1 MGFLTSLSWKFYAGA
16 VAIVLLIS
24 CLYIWRDDI
33 RRAAYD
39 AVIADL
45 VQQSND
51 GLRKQITDQQR
62 DIADLEKALKE
73 IQIVD
78 REAEAG
84 SSEIDQAVQGQ
95 APAPVMSDLMKAL
108 MKAIYDAQ
116 RHDAVREA
124 IPPAAEVMSMVPMPK
139 PFTEVDVSTSGFS
152 IQVGSHETRV
162 EAERQARSIQ
172 GPAGALPKIEEAIV
186 DGRVWY
192 RIRFGTYASK
202 VDAVVACEFVRSQG
216 HRCFVT

>member
-1 MGFLTSLSWKFYAGA
+1 MGFLTSLSWKFYAGIVA
-16 VAIVLLIS
+16 VALLIS

-51 GLRKQITDQQR
+51 GLRQQIADQQK

-73 IQIVD
+73 IEIVD

-84 SSEIDQAVQGQ
+84 SSEIDRAVQGQ

-116 RHDAVREA
+116 RRDAVREVT
-124 IPPAAEVMSMVPMPK
+124 PASADAMSMVPAPK
-139 PFTEVDVSTSGFS
+139 PFTDVDVSSSGFS
-152 IQVGSHETRV
+152 IQVGSHETLV

-172 GPAGALPKIEEAIV
+172 GPAGALPRIEEAIV
-186 DGRVWY
+186 GDKVWY
-192 RIRFGTYASK
+192 RIRFGSYASK
-202 VDAVVACEFVRSQG
+202 VDAVVACEFVRAQG

>member
-16 VAIVLLIS
+16 IAVVALIT
-24 CLYIWRDDI
+24 CLYIWRADI

-51 GLRKQITDQQR
+51 DLRKQIADQQR
-62 DIADLEKALKE
+62 DIAALEKSLKE
-73 IQIVD
+73 IEVVE

-84 SSEIDQAVQGQ
+84 SSEIDRAVQGQ
-95 APAPVMSDLMKAL
+95 AAAPVMSDLMKAL
-108 MKAIYDAQ
+108 MKAIYEAQ
-116 RHDAVREA
+116 RRDAVREST
-124 IPPAAEVMSMVPMPK
+124 PPVTDVMAMVPAPK
-139 PFTEVDVSTSGFS
+139 PFTEVDTAPVFS

-172 GPAGALPKIEEAIV
+172 GPGGELPRIEEALV
-186 DGRVWY
+186 GGKTWY
-192 RIRFGTYASK
+192 RIKIGSYASK
-202 VDAVVACEFVRSQG
+202 SDAVAACELVRAQG
-216 HRCFVT
+216 HRCLVT